1 MKENS
6 QSLWNGISDKLG
18 TVWGGIKDVARDK
31 FNEIAGKI
39 KSTWTSSQQET
50 DKVMPAISK
59 TVTEKAAAAL
69 KGISDNFG
77 KAESTI
83 KTQLGNSMTAA
94 NKLDW
99 SGVGNNIVDGISA
112 GVRARAAALAN
123 SVANA
128 ASNALQAAKNVLQ
141 IHSPSRLFE
150 NEVGVNIGE
159 GMALGVDESQRSVLA
174 SIHEMTRAATN
185 SFVHSLSMGDIWENL
200 RISTAKTW
208 KTIEVDLANT
218 WKRISQAASTSF
230 ANMNQLVSHAF
241 SSMKA
246 NISVTVN
253 GIINSIQR
261 MSEGV
266 AAGVNRA
273 INAIR
278 NLRVASA
285 DAVSLMSRAVSSV
298 PIPRLASG
306 AVIPPNREFLA
317 VLGDQKSGTN
327 VEAPLSTIKQALAEV
342 LGETSYQRGGGEQT
356 VILQVDRQVLGQVVY
371 RLNGEQ
377 SRRIGVSLQG
387 V

>member
-1 MKENS
+1 
-6 QSLWNGISDKLG
+6 
-18 TVWGGIKDVARDK
+18 
-31 FNEIAGKI
+31 
-39 KSTWTSSQQET
+39 
-50 DKVMPAISK
+50 
-59 TVTEKAAAAL
+59 
-69 KGISDNFG
+69 
-77 KAESTI
+77 
-83 KTQLGNSMTAA
+83 
-94 NKLDW
+94 
-99 SGVGNNIVDGISA
+99 
-112 GVRARAAALAN
+112 
-123 SVANA
+123 
-128 ASNALQAAKNVLQ
+128 
-141 IHSPSRLFE
+141 
-150 NEVGVNIGE
+150 
-159 GMALGVDESQRSVLA
+159 
-174 SIHEMTRAATN
+174 
-185 SFVHSLSMGDIWENL
+185 
-200 RISTAKTW
+200 
-208 KTIEVDLANT
+208 
-218 WKRISQAASTSF
+218 
-230 ANMNQLVSHAF
+230 MNQLVSHAF